1 MPSITLRSQ
10 MIAGVTA
17 VTCVGAIALTPIA
30 PAVSLPSLSQIMSE
44 VALSAF
50 ADPISA
56 LLNTGA
62 VLGSYFLGGL
72 DGTPAANWPGS
83 GTFLYPDGIGAYVSG
98 GIPGNTG
105 VTAAGIIPTAINNPV
120 PIASAL
126 LHNWLGY
133 GQLALA
139 GDVATIISTIAARG
153 TAAQI
158 FLLQAASRLPI
169 LIAAQ
174 IQLLTASMMGVL
186 NSVVAASSAPNP
198 VEGVWN
204 ALVNG
209 LLDASVSGSLPA
221 TVINLTVGA
230 GIQYAPV
237 TVPTPPYVP
246 SVRAIGTA
254 VRGGLANVL
263 SPTRVGEQFPPEED
277 NVISDNDIFWNNYY
291 SSSGARSSGPA
302 SATVE
307 APVARAA
314 GAAAA
319 GDSSSATD
327 KGNSAAANRP
337 KAARAHSARA
347 DRGIRMHVPPVGL
360 KPTLS
365 GF

>member
-1 MPSITLRSQ
+1 VV
-10 MIAGVTA
+10 AGATA
-17 VTCVGAIALTPIA
+17 VAGVGAIALTPIA
-30 PAVSLPSLSQIMSE
+30 PAVSLPSLSQIKSE
-44 VALSAF
+44 VSLSAL

-56 LLNTGA
+56 LLSTGT
-62 VLGSYFLGGL
+62 VLGSYFLGGV

-83 GTFLYPDGIGAYVSG
+83 GTALYPDGIGPYLNG

-105 VTAAGIIPTAINNPV
+105 ITAPGIIQTAINNPF

-126 LHNWLGY
+126 SHNWLGY

-139 GDVATIISTIAARG
+139 GDAATILSTIAARG
-153 TAAQI
+153 TAALD
-158 FLLQAASRLPI
+158 FLLQASTRLPI

-174 IQLLTASMMGVL
+174 IQLLMGSMTGIL

-198 VEGVWN
+198 AEGVWN

-237 TVPTPPYVP
+237 TAPTPPYVP

-254 VRGGLANVL
+254 VLGGLANVMDT
-263 SPTRVGEQFPPEED
+263 TRGAGCGSSCYPPEED
-277 NVISDNDIFWNNYY
+277 NVISDDDIYWNNYNY
-291 SSSGARSSGPA
+291 SAGARSSGPA
-302 SATVE
+302 SAAAA

-314 GAAAA
+314 RAAATAPAARAAAA
-319 GDSSSATD
+319 GDPSSATD
-327 KGNSAAANRP
+327 QGSSAVANRP
-337 KAARAHSARA
+337 KAARAHAARA
-347 DRGIRMHVPPVGL
+347 GR
-360 KPTLS
+360 
-365 GF
+365 

>member
-1 MPSITLRSQ
+1 MPSTTLHSQ

-17 VTCVGAIALTPIA
+17 VIGVGAIALTPIA
-30 PAVSLPSLSQIMSE
+30 PAVSLPPLSQIKSE

-56 LLNTGA
+56 LINTGA
-62 VLGSYFLGGL
+62 VLSSYFFGGL

-83 GTFLYPDGIGAYVSG
+83 GTFLYPDGIGPYVNG

-105 VTAAGIIPTAINNPV
+105 VTAPGIIQSAVNNPF

-126 LHNWLGY
+126 LHNWLDY

-139 GDVATIISTIAARG
+139 GDTATIVSTIAARG
-153 TAAQI
+153 TAALE
-158 FLLQAASRLPI
+158 FLLQAATRLPI

-174 IQLLTASMMGVL
+174 VKLLMGSMTEVL

-221 TVINLTVGA
+221 TVINLTAGA
-230 GIQYAPV
+230 GIQFAPV
-237 TVPTPPYVP
+237 TAPTPPYVP
-246 SVRAIGTA
+246 SGRAIGTA
-254 VRGGLANVL
+254 VLGGLANVL
-263 SPTRVGEQFPPEED
+263 RPTRVGEQYPPEED
-277 NVISDNDIFWNNYY
+277 NVISDNDIYWNNYV
-291 SSSGARSSGPA
+291 ARSSAPA
-302 SATVE
+302 SAAVA

-314 GAAAA
+314 RAAAA
-319 GDSSSATD
+319 APATQVAAAADNSSAT
-327 KGNSAAANRP
+327 GERSSAAAHQP
-337 KAARAHSARA
+337 KAARTPAARA
-347 DRGIRMHVPPVGL
+347 GR
-360 KPTLS
+360 
-365 GF
+365 

>member
-1 MPSITLRSQ
+1 

-17 VTCVGAIALTPIA
+17 VIGVGAIALTPIA
-30 PAVSLPSLSQIMSE
+30 PAVSLPSLSQIKSE

-83 GTFLYPDGIGAYVSG
+83 GTFLYPDGIGAYASG

-105 VTAAGIIPTAINNPV
+105 VTAAGIIQTAINNPV

-139 GDVATIISTIAARG
+139 GDVATIISTVAARG

-169 LIAAQ
+169 LISAQ
-174 IQLLTASMMGVL
+174 IQLLTASMIGVL

-221 TVINLTVGA
+221 TVINLTAGA

-237 TVPTPPYVP
+237 TAPTPPYVP

-254 VRGGLANVL
+254 VLGGLANVL
-263 SPTRVGEQFPPEED
+263 SPTRVGLYPPEED
-277 NVISDNDIFWNNYY
+277 NVISDNDIYWNNYNY
-291 SSSGARSSGPA
+291 SSGARSSGPA
-302 SATVE
+302 AATAA
-307 APVARAA
+307 APPARAA
-314 GAAAA
+314 RAAAA

-327 KGNSAAANRP
+327 QGNSAAADRP
-337 KAARAHSARA
+337 KAARAHAARA
-347 DRGIRMHVPPVGL
+347 DR
-360 KPTLS
+360 
-365 GF
+365 